1 MTSLVQ
7 VAIHR
12 SQGPEQVRRDLRES
26 LRTRRVNHKFLYD
39 GVKQT
44 QRWLAVHRSFAPS
57 RIDLDCAATYDRA
70 FAAVATGLGLG
81 QVHLIGLGCGGG
93 QKDTRLLTLLQESG
107 RAVSYTPA
115 DVSTA
120 MVLTARETA
129 LTVISAERCF
139 PLVCDFAAAED
150 LPAVVESCST
160 QGAARLFTFF
170 GMIPNF
176 EPGVI
181 LPRLASVVR
190 PKDCLLFSANLA
202 PGPDYAA
209 GVQKILP
216 LYDNPPTREWL
227 MTFLLD
233 LGVEKGDGTLDF
245 TIEDDPVGSGLKR
258 VVARF
263 GFCRACEVMV
273 DEEQISF
280 TGGEQIRLFFSY
292 RHTPELVKSLL
303 AAHGLK
309 LLDQWITRSEEEG
322 VFLVAKAG

>member
-1 MTSLVQ
+1 M
-7 VAIHR
+7 
-12 SQGPEQVRRDLRES
+12 
-26 LRTRRVNHKFLYD
+26 
-39 GVKQT
+39 
-44 QRWLAVHRSFAPS
+44 
-57 RIDLDCAATYDRA
+57 
-70 FAAVATGLGLG
+70 
-81 QVHLIGLGCGGG
+81 
-93 QKDTRLLTLLQESG
+93 
-107 RAVSYTPA
+107 
-115 DVSTA
+115 
-120 MVLTARETA
+120 
-129 LTVISAERCF
+129 
-139 PLVCDFAAAED
+139 VCDFAAAED

-280 TGGEQIRLFFSY
+280 NGGEQIRLFFSY